1 MVMDGNGRDTMNSV
15 LYMCAAKSSRT
26 RQTAAAKADPPP
38 EPSAFD
44 RAMHDLRHSPGT
56 FQNVSALW
64 LFGALGGVL
73 VAIVAFAWLALCL
86 LYWQGSWQLL
96 YHPRKDITRTP
107 ASVGLSYEPVH
118 FATTEAGTPQLFGW
132 WLPAAE
138 SRFTVLYLHGA
149 DGNLSETIDSL
160 AELHRL
166 NLSVLAFDYRG
177 YGQSAPAWPSEKGL
191 LQDAANAIDW
201 LILTRHV
208 SPGNIV
214 VYGSELG
221 ANLALQIAA
230 SHSQLAGV
238 ILDQPVQDALQPV
251 FGDPRSRLVPAHTL
265 VRDRYD
271 LMRPATALTI
281 PSLWLISQARGRGPA
296 TPPSAYERENTAK
309 TVVILQAPIQADP
322 SYDAYL
328 RRWLDDLPQK

>member
-1 MVMDGNGRDTMNSV
+1 MDGNGRDTMNSV

-26 RQTAAAKADPPP
+26 RQTAAAKPDPPP

-44 RAMHDLRHSPGT
+44 GAMHDLRHSPGA
-56 FQNVSALW
+56 FPNISARWLFSAL
-64 LFGALGGVL
+64 GVVL

-118 FATTEAGTPQLFGW
+118 FATTEAGVPQLFGW
-132 WLPAAE
+132 WLPATD
-138 SRFTVLYLHGA
+138 SRLTVLYLHDA
-149 DGNLSETIDSL
+149 EGNLSETVDSL
-160 AELHRL
+160 AELNRL
-166 NLSVLAFDYRG
+166 SLSVLAFDYRG
-177 YGQSAPAWPSEKGL
+177 YGQSAPARPSEKGL
-191 LQDAANAIDW
+191 LEDATSAIDW

-214 VYGSELG
+214 VYGSRLG
-221 ANLALQIAA
+221 ANLALLIAA
-230 SHSQLAGV
+230 NRSELAGV
-238 ILDQPVQDALQPV
+238 ILDQPVQDALRRV
-251 FGDPRSRLVPAHTL
+251 FGDPRSKLVPAHTL

-281 PSLWLISQARGRGPA
+281 PSLWLIPQASGSGPA
-296 TPPSAYERENTAK
+296 IPPSAYGKVNAAK

-322 SYDAYL
+322 SYGASL
-328 RRWLDDLPQK
+328 RRWLDDLPQEQP